1 MSTSALENMTMTS
14 HLTSPLHLSGDDEV
28 EPEIDAEPE
37 NMDITEAELNDP
49 TNLEH
54 IEKSLAYK
62 ELELRAKHADEL
74 ATMFAAHPSKKETIY
89 GSKKLQLATKEQG
102 RQAERMKA
110 YKTRFAKNKIL
121 AKRKRDE
128 RFASVRA
135 VNAEEKAME
144 KAVAAT
150 VRASLKKQQDLAYK
164 AAMAAV
170 KDMGG
175 ELSDQAMK
183 EAALAAFAEAL
194 KKPAPVEA
202 EA

>member
-1 MSTSALENMTMTS
+1 MSTTALENMIS
-14 HLTSPLHLSGDDEV
+14 HVMSPLHLSGDDEA
-28 EPEIDAEPE
+28 EPEIEAE

-49 TNLEH
+49 ANLEG

-170 KDMGG
+170 KDMGK
-175 ELSDQAMK
+175 ELSDEEMQAK
-183 EAALAAFAEAL
+183 AIAAFAEAL

-202 EA
+202 EAEP